1 MQANRG
7 DRVIIRHQSGQPDR
21 DGEVLEVRGAN
32 GAPPYVVRWEDS
44 GHETYFFPV
53 LTPPSS
59 ISGTSQPE
67 EAEPSLP
74 RRSCE
79 KVMAGST

>member
-1 MQANRG
+1 MNVKRANRKVAMQANKG

-44 GHETYFFPV
+44 GHETYFFPGPDATIQYFRHV
-53 LTPPSS
+53 AT
-59 ISGTSQPE
+59 
-67 EAEPSLP
+67 
-74 RRSCE
+74 
-79 KVMAGST
+79 